1 MVPAS
6 LGKTASETN
15 PLVFNLPIVLLHV
28 VEPDREVQLGR
39 DQPSDGRRQV
49 EFRKSRIV
57 LRGNELRLGLQ
68 QRLVLDQNVQHGA
81 GADQRLLLGPF
92 ERDLSRS
99 HSRRKGRNA
108 GPRRLQSR
116 PELRRRLNCRPAR
129 VIDLAAPL
137 PDRLLGLPRLR
148 IDSPTFLERH
158 RQLRGDLGRVE
169 QSALE
174 GR

>member
-6 LGKTASETN
+6 LGKTASETD

-99 HSRRKGRNA
+99 HSRRARATSPISTSADTSQNEQIVNV
-108 GPRRLQSR
+108 PSS
-116 PELRRRLNCRPAR
+116 PAR
-129 VIDLAAPL
+129 PSSV
-137 PDRLLGLPRLR
+137 
-148 IDSPTFLERH
+148 SS
-158 RQLRGDLGRVE
+158 VM
-169 QSALE
+169 
-174 GR
+174 

>member
-1 MVPAS
+1 M
-6 LGKTASETN
+6 
-15 PLVFNLPIVLLHV
+15 
-28 VEPDREVQLGR
+28 
-39 DQPSDGRRQV
+39 
-49 EFRKSRIV
+49 

-116 PELRRRLNCRPAR
+116 PELRRRLNRRPAR

-148 IDSPTFLERH
+148 INGASLVERH
-158 RQLRGDLGRVE
+158 RQLRGDLRRVGQRAFKIDRLIIAAGE
-169 QSALE
+169 SADN
-174 GR
+174 

>member
-1 MVPAS
+1 M
-6 LGKTASETN
+6 
-15 PLVFNLPIVLLHV
+15 
-28 VEPDREVQLGR
+28 
-39 DQPSDGRRQV
+39 
-49 EFRKSRIV
+49 

-116 PELRRRLNCRPAR
+116 PELRRRLNRRPAR

-148 IDSPTFLERH
+148 INGASLVERH
-158 RQLRGDLGRVE
+158 RQLRGDLRRVGQRAFE
-169 QSALE
+169 IDRLIIGAGESADN
-174 GR
+174 